1 MIMNTCV
8 HDVITFFIIMHGM
21 VLKSDGSEKFQFWKY
36 RHLAT
41 TNSTT
46 RDTMNTTGGTPFN
59 TSKCFQEPTKGIC
72 RAHLQRWYYNSSSGN
87 CSVFYYGG
95 CGGNENRF
103 FNCQEC
109 MGNCGFQNVSE
120 TASNITAICNQLEEA
135 ADEYDSWEHQLI

>member
-1 MIMNTCV
+1 MIMNTRA

-36 RHLAT
+36 RLLAT

-46 RDTMNTTGGTPFN
+46 RDTI
-59 TSKCFQEPTKGIC
+59 EHY

-103 FNCQEC
+103 FNCLEC
-109 MGNCGFQNVSE
+109 MGNCGYQNFSE

-135 ADEYDSWEHQLI
+135 ADEYDSWEHELI